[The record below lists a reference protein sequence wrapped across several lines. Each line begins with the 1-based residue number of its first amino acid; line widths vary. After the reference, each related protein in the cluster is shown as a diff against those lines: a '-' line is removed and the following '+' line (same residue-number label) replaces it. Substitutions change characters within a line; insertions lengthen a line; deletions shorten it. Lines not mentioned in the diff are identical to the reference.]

1 MKIKAIVEWEAPRNV
16 TEIQSFLGLV
26 GYYRRFVQDFSIVAR
41 PLTNLLKK
49 NVQFWWTKT
58 CQRSF
63 KKLKEALTTT
73 PVLVLPTGD
82 GGFIVY
88 MDDLGQ

>member
-1 MKIKAIVEWEAPRNV
+1 M
-16 TEIQSFLGLV
+16 
-26 GYYRRFVQDFSIVAR
+26 QDFSIVVR

-49 NVQFWWTKT
+49 NVQFRWTEK

-63 KKLKEALTTT
+63 EKLNKALTTT
-73 PVLVLPTGD
+73 PVLALPTGD

-88 MDDLGQ
+88 MNASGQSLGCVLMKNGKMIAYASR